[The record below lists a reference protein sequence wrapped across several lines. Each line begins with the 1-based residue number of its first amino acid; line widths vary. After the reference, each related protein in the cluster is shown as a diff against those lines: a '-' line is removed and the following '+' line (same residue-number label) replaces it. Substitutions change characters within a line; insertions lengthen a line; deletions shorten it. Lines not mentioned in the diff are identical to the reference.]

1 MHIVSDHIRASDWNQ
16 QKIRYDWNYDSK
28 YYKMSEGNLNTLS
41 VAAARFVMKKKWM
54 NRLFWIQKVQ
64 SVQMWF
70 FLKMWFF
77 WRNFLKFDF
86 FLNRQ
91 LTLLPKKSRN
101 RINKKPTEEKTTE
114 KSCKNANY
122 IRIKR
127 KIKSNYGD
135 CQWNLTRKWFKIL
148 KCNVEHTFWLFLY
161 NQNCS
166 DLCGYYRL
174 KCLTKEY
181 NFLRMHVQ
189 FSAQN
194 VIEWHMIECVAGE

>member
-101 RINKKPTEEKTTE
+101 RINKKPTEEKTKMQIIFE
-114 KSCKNANY
+114 LNA
-122 IRIKR
+122 
-127 KIKSNYGD
+127 KSNQIMVIVNETWLEND
-135 CQWNLTRKWFKIL
+135 L
-148 KCNVEHTFWLFLY
+148 KF
-161 NQNCS
+161 
-166 DLCGYYRL
+166 
-174 KCLTKEY
+174 
-181 NFLRMHVQ
+181 
-189 FSAQN
+189 
-194 VIEWHMIECVAGE
+194 